1 VHSLLCKRS
10 PELVQIEA
18 AGTEENGFGKNE
30 RFEPRKTVVQR
41 RQESGT
47 GE

>member
-18 AGTEENGFGKNE
+18 AGTEEKGFGRMKDSSRE
-30 RFEPRKTVVQR
+30 KTVVQR